1 MTAQPLL
8 VIHGG
13 AGIIQK
19 DKVSSERRQLYLDG
33 LKDALHAGYAVLFS
47 GNGSAI
53 DAVVAAVASMEDSPL
68 FNAGKGA
75 VFTRNGTHRLDASI
89 MNGSDLQAG
98 AVTGLTTTKNPIKLA
113 KLIMNEQP
121 NGHCF
126 LVGQEAERFGSSHGL
141 VQVTPDYF
149 DTEMRKAQHI
159 AGLERDDSKPIVSE
173 DYRAEQSA
181 SKEQGSVDSA
191 KGTVGAV
198 ALDATGNLA
207 AATSTGGMTNK
218 WESRIGDTPVIGAG
232 TYAENGVVAVSS
244 TGDGEKFI
252 RAVVAHDVAAQ
263 IKYAGKSVVE
273 ASQAMMTRVE
283 KMGACGGLIAVD
295 SKGNFSMPNTA
306 GMFRGW
312 IGTDGVAHVGIFVDD
327 EC

>member
-1 MTAQPLL
+1 MKHPVL

-19 DKVSSERRQLYLDG
+19 DKVSEERRALYLEG
-33 LKDALHAGYAVLFS
+33 LRQALYAGFAVLNSTS
-47 GNGSAI
+47 GNAI
-53 DAVVAAVASMEDSPL
+53 DAVAAAVASMEDNPL

-89 MNGSDLQAG
+89 MEGSSCQVG
-98 AVTGLTTTKNPIKLA
+98 AVTQLSMTKNPIELA
-113 KLIMNEQP
+113 KLVLKHQP

-126 LVGQEAERFGSSHGL
+126 LAGHEGEQFGASHGL
-141 VQVTPDYF
+141 ISVDQEYF
-149 DTEMRKAQHI
+149 ATDLRRQQHI
-159 AGLERDDSKPIVSE
+159 AGLEQENAKAIVSE
-173 DYRAEQSA
+173 DFRAEPFAIQHEA
-181 SKEQGSVDSA
+181 GSLDSP

-198 ALDATGNLA
+198 ALDSKGNLA

-218 WESRIGDTPVIGAG
+218 YESRIGDTPIIGAG
-232 TYAENGVVAVSS
+232 TYAENGVVAVSA

-252 RAVVAHDVAAQ
+252 RACVSYDVAAQ
-263 IKYAGKSVVE
+263 MKYGGKSVVE
-273 ASQAMMTRVE
+273 AAECTLKRVE
-283 KMGACGGLIAVD
+283 AMDGNGGLIALD
-295 SKGNFSMPNTA
+295 SKGNISMANSS

-312 IGTDGVAHVGIFVDD
+312 IDAAGVAHCAIFVDD